1 MHFERQLNIFYSKI
15 ARAFFFVLICFIG
28 SIYNDLNTNIIIAS
42 FGASLVLME
51 MIISINHHR
60 RTYDQLPEIIIWIS
74 LFFWFWTEAVT
85 LSFLDEKY
93 TISSFLSPFRGSTI
107 PNNVVSTAFL
117 QISLFQLAIILSLFF
132 FKHVSLPSFSISF
145 ISFPKKILGYLLII
159 LAFLGWVTFI
169 INSETLFQSIILF
182 RQSDIEIAEGFSSY
196 FPIVSIAVSG
206 WAFALILC
214 TKYRK
219 STLVWGA
226 FLLGASLAF
235 FSGTR
240 FKILYIFMPALICF
254 YYINRRA
261 KVNYKTSI
269 LFIFFGMLL
278 FGIASFQVVFRY
290 NTNADFEIFGAFQ
303 GSGHFTALTNAI
315 GLADTFDEP
324 LKQSMLPL
332 FITDFIPRFIWPGK
346 PDHEYWVI
354 YNYNL
359 SPNFGNVTP
368 SIIGQYYM
376 NWWGFGGLYCGLI
389 IGFVSSFASRRIEI
403 FNKTGNFY
411 NLIIAGFILS
421 FVFLS
426 FRVFSPNYVTY
437 LIIIIILTPI
447 TMRYLKIEAK

>member
-1 MHFERQLNIFYSKI
+1 MHFERQLDIFYLKVL
-15 ARAFFFVLICFIG
+15 RAFFFVLICFIG
-28 SIYNDLNTNIIIAS
+28 SIYSDVNTNIIIAS

-51 MIISINHHR
+51 MIFSINNHR
-60 RTYDQLPEIIIWIS
+60 HFYDQLSEIVIWIS
-74 LFFWFWTEAVT
+74 LFFWFWIEAVI
-85 LSFLDEKY
+85 LAFSDMAFS
-93 TISSFLSPFRGSTI
+93 ISSYLSPFRGSTI
-107 PNNVVSTAFL
+107 PNSVVSAAFL

-132 FKHVSLPSFSISF
+132 FKHISIPSFSVSLIT
-145 ISFPKKILGYLLII
+145 FPKKILGYLLII
-159 LAFLGWVTFI
+159 LACLGWVTFI
-169 INSETLFQSIILF
+169 INTETLFQSIILF

-219 STLVWGA
+219 SILVWGA
-226 FLLGASLAF
+226 FLLGALLAF

-240 FKILYIFMPALICF
+240 FKILYVFMPALICF
-254 YYINRRA
+254 YYINR
-261 KVNYKTSI
+261 KVEVNYKSLI
-269 LFIFFGMLL
+269 LFIFLGFFLL
-278 FGIASFQVVFRY
+278 SIASFQVVFRY
-290 NTNADFEIFGAFQ
+290 DINADYEIFGAFQ
-303 GSGHFTALTNAI
+303 GSGHFTALANAI
-315 GLADTFDEP
+315 GLANTFDEP

-354 YNYNL
+354 YNNYL

-376 NWWGFGGLYCGLI
+376 NWWGLGGLYCGLI
-389 IGFVSSFASRRIEI
+389 IGFVSSFASRRIDF

-447 TMRYLKIEAK
+447 SMRYLKIAAN